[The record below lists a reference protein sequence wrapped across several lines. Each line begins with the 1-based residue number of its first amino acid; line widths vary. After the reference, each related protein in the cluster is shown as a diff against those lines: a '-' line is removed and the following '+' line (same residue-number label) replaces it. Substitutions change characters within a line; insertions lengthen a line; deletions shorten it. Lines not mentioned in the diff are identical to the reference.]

1 MVFWVGILVGAFFVW
16 VAVGRG
22 FYDTWTML
30 FNVVISVYTA
40 VYLTPVI
47 VDIIPAAGETVYGNA
62 LTLAAVAAAVFVIL
76 YVISLT
82 FLTGQFKVAFPK
94 IFDNLGAGILGF
106 LGGLLIWSFAVLLI
120 SATPIGKN
128 DFARSIGLG
137 SEVGQTSNPY
147 LCWWC
152 DLINTAAAS
161 DDTRSAQKAVTW
173 LLDQAQDKT
182 LEKTDPNE
190 SPAAAPLNQSQ

>member
-16 VAVGRG
+16 LAVGRG
-22 FYDTWTML
+22 FYETWTML
-30 FNVVISVYTA
+30 FNVVISIYTA

-47 VDIIPAAGETVYGNA
+47 VEIIPAAGETAYGNA
-62 LTLAAVAAAVFVIL
+62 MMLTALAVAVFAIL

-94 IFDNLGAGILGF
+94 LFDNLGAGVLGF
-106 LGGLLIWSFAVLLI
+106 LAGLLVWSFVVLLI

-128 DFARSIGLG
+128 DFAKSIGLK
-137 SEVGQTSNPY
+137 EANNPY

-161 DDTRSAQKAVTW
+161 DDTQSAQEAVAR
-173 LLDQAQDKT
+173 LIEEADEET
-182 LEKTDPNE
+182 LEQTDPNE
-190 SPAAAPLNQSQ
+190 PNIPAPLTQS

>member
-1 MVFWVGILVGAFFVW
+1 MIFWVGILVGGFFVW
-16 VAVGRG
+16 LAIGRG
-22 FYDTWTML
+22 FYEMWTML
-30 FNVVISVYTA
+30 FNVVISIYTA

-47 VDIIPAAGETVYGNA
+47 VDIIPAAGETDYGNA

-94 IFDNLGAGILGF
+94 IFDNLGAGTLGF
-106 LGGLLIWSFAVLLI
+106 LGGFLIWSFAVLLI

-137 SEVGQTSNPY
+137 SKVGQTSNPY

-161 DDTRSAQKAVTW
+161 DDSQSAQEAVAW
-173 LLDQAQDKT
+173 LLDQAEDKT
-182 LEKTDPNE
+182 LQDPDPNE
-190 SPAAAPLNQSQ
+190 PPT

>member
-1 MVFWVGILVGAFFVW
+1 MIFWVGILVGAFFVW
-16 VAVGRG
+16 LAIGRG
-22 FYDTWTML
+22 FYETWTML
-30 FNVVISVYTA
+30 FNVVISIYTA

-47 VDIIPAAGETVYGNA
+47 VDIIPAAGETDYGNA

-106 LGGLLIWSFAVLLI
+106 LAGLLIWSFVVLLI

-128 DFARSIGLG
+128 DFAKSIGFP
-137 SEVGQTSNPY
+137 QTSNPY

-161 DDTRSAQKAVTW
+161 DDGQPAQEAVTW
-173 LLDQAQDKT
+173 LLEEAKEKT
-182 LEKTDPNE
+182 LEQPDPNE
-190 SPAAAPLNQSQ
+190 PNTPDPPTQS

>member
-16 VAVGRG
+16 LAVGRG
-22 FYDTWTML
+22 FYETWTML
-30 FNVVISVYTA
+30 FNVVISIYTA

-47 VDIIPAAGETVYGNA
+47 VEIIPAAGETAYGNA
-62 LTLAAVAAAVFVIL
+62 MMLTALAVAVFAIL

-94 IFDNLGAGILGF
+94 LFDNLGAGVLGF
-106 LGGLLIWSFAVLLI
+106 LAGLLVWSFVVLLI

-128 DFARSIGLG
+128 DFAKSIGFP
-137 SEVGQTSNPY
+137 QTGNVY

-161 DDTRSAQKAVTW
+161 DDTQSAQEAVTR
-173 LLDQAQDKT
+173 LVEEAERKT
-182 LEKTDPNE
+182 LEQPDPNE
-190 SPAAAPLNQSQ
+190 PAAPAPPTQS